1 LKNILGKRVIEFPT
15 FVVGPIEFM
24 DKIDFFVKELSPHG
38 THEVEINDI
47 GFYDPNEISLESPAK
62 RQRISVEGEEKDG
75 ELNDDMEEGAALERN
90 EDLSDEDAEIGEDFI
105 HQLELLQNQDI
116 SSLQELIVNMEN
128 QA

>member
-1 LKNILGKRVIEFPT
+1 
-15 FVVGPIEFM
+15 M